1 MQTQDLKKQDL
12 KEVDNDINVDLD
24 SEISRIQKHAS

>member
-24 SEISRIQKHAS
+24 SEISRI

>member
-12 KEVDNDINVDLD
+12 KEVDNEINVDLD
-24 SEISRIQKHAS
+24 SEISRI